1 MRLWCAVLI
10 SVVLCSGST
19 AGDNERAPKSMGCF
33 GADSRKCQDTFLQY
47 VIANC
52 PKKPA
57 GEEWRRKYCSFA
69 RN

>member
-1 MRLWCAVLI
+1 
-10 SVVLCSGST
+10 
-19 AGDNERAPKSMGCF
+19 MGCF

-57 GEEWRRKYCSFA
+57 GEEWRRKYCSFP